1 MAERDRWRG
10 NSGGGRRRAAARG
23 TGRRRGV
30 ALLGALPG
38 VLLLGVLLGGCA
50 TPPPAPPAPP
60 PAPIEAPAVV
70 PACPICADS
79 TAEIA
84 GLRQELASRDA
95 ELRELR
101 AQQRD
106 RARALQE
113 TTRQATRAKAKLRR
127 LATQA
132 DAASY
137 VAEVEVALD
146 VARSPPGAESRAP
159 LLALAQDILDSSAAP
174 FAQGD
179 YAAAMDLAAQA
190 EQLAA
195 VGAGTPSG
203 PASGPRASAT
213 WTFDETVRLRV
224 KRASHLRRQPRA
236 RAPSL
241 GVLPQGARLVARAYR
256 DGWFNVETGDGR
268 SGWMSQS
275 GVGAP

>member
-1 MAERDRWRG
+1 MVAAERDRWNG
-10 NSGGGRRRAAARG
+10 SGSGRCRVRAVRG
-23 TGRRRGV
+23 TGCRRVV
-30 ALLGALPG
+30 ALLC
-38 VLLLGVLLGGCA
+38 VLLGGCA

-60 PAPIEAPAVV
+60 PTPIEAPVVV

-84 GLRQELASRDA
+84 GLRRDLASRDA

-106 RARALQE
+106 RARVLQE

-190 EQLAA
+190 EQLVA
-195 VGAGTPSG
+195 VGAGTPSR